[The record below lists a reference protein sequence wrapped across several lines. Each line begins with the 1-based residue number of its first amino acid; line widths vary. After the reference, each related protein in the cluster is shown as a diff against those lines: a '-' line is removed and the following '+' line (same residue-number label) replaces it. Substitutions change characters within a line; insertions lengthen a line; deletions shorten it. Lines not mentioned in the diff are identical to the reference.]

1 MSFSQQAMNK
11 YMQKHEEK
19 KSDDELIKKV
29 QDSGYTFRPDFAM
42 TQGEATEAPGNSMA
56 SKFTAGSDIKAHH
69 LLVLLLRLRQICNHP
84 GLIKTMLEE
93 ETKAAEVC
101 SDIFVDIP
109 KGQLIS
115 KCPFGV
121 IVCTKIPTKNL
132 ANFCPSI

>member
-19 KSDDELIKKV
+19 KSDDEIIKKV

-101 SDIFVDIP
+101 SDIFVEELSSSNVQFLP
-109 KGQLIS
+109 LL
-115 KCPFGV
+115 
-121 IVCTKIPTKNL
+121 N
-132 ANFCPSI
+132 